1 MAVTEI
7 SHSQFCSLANPGSR
21 CGPFCLCG
29 PKTESKK
36 VRNGESEQTVAELA
50 FGINSLA
57 GEEPL

>member
-7 SHSQFCSLANPGSR
+7 SHSQFCSLANPGSS

-36 VRNGESEQTVAELA
+36 VRDGEREQEMAELV
-50 FGINSLA
+50 FEINSLA
-57 GEEPL
+57 GEESL